1 MPTARANR
9 NILVFSTHFQCTQMY
24 TGPSA
29 QGLETATVVAPRCR
43 GHKSRGTDGGAHVV
57 REDGEGGAVGDD
69 ACDCAIR
76 L

>member
-1 MPTARANR
+1 
-9 NILVFSTHFQCTQMY
+9 MY